1 MGALKIFDDIGK
13 IFRSYRK
20 YLSIVSV
27 IPKLSHSASDCVPSS
42 AHRSAEW
49 LFRLVISELKNI

>member
-1 MGALKIFDDIGK
+1 M
-13 IFRSYRK
+13 
-20 YLSIVSV
+20 VSV